1 MSVPIKE
8 FMYDLPDARIAKFPL
23 TKREQSKLLF
33 FNKRTIHHQQFSDLP
48 LLLPE
53 NTHLYFNNTKV
64 IPARLHFQKETG
76 ASIEIF
82 LLNPV
87 EPSSLMIV
95 AMESKKSCTWK
106 CTIGNLKKWN
116 NGLILKKEVNRNLS
130 ITAELLSRPENLVK
144 LNWDADVT
152 FAEVVEQIGETP
164 LPPYLNREAEKSD
177 KDRYQTVYSQWEGAV
192 AAPTAGLHF
201 TPEILNQIEARGIQ
215 SDFLTLHVSAGTFQP
230 VKVEDATQHT
240 MHNEQIIITRKNIES
255 LLQPN
260 QFAIAVGTTS
270 MRTLEST
277 YWFGCRLL
285 KDPKAVFEIHQDE
298 PYRSG
303 SVTTPTT
310 SKLTPPSASKEEA
323 LRAVLKSMDEN
334 KVDQLAGSTSIFI
347 LPGYSFKICN
357 GLITNFHQPGST
369 LMLLVAAFIGD
380 RWKDV
385 YDQAL
390 ENDYRF
396 LSYGDSSLLIP

>member
-1 MSVPIKE
+1 MSINIKE
-8 FMYDLPDARIAKFPL
+8 YTYDLPTERIAKFPL
-23 TKREQSKLLF
+23 SAREQSKLLF
-33 FNKRTIHHQQFSDLP
+33 FHKGNIQHNHFSNLP
-48 LLLPE
+48 SLLPK

-82 LLNPV
+82 LLNPIA
-87 EPSSLMIV
+87 PSSLMIV

-106 CTIGNLKKWN
+106 CTIGIQKKWN
-116 NGLILKKEVNRNLS
+116 EGLLLKNEVNSNLT
-130 ITAELLSRPENLVK
+130 ITAELVSRSENFVK
-144 LNWDADVT
+144 LSWDGDLT
-152 FAEVVEQIGETP
+152 FAEVVEQFGETP
-164 LPPYLNREAEKSD
+164 LPPYLNRQAEKSD
-177 KDRYQTVYSQWEGAV
+177 KERYQTVYSKLEGAV

-201 TPEILNQIEARGIQ
+201 TPEILNEIKEKGIQ

-240 MHNEQIIITRKNIES
+240 MHNAQIIITQKNIES

-260 QFAIAVGTTS
+260 QFVLPVGTTS
-270 MRTLEST
+270 MRTLESV
-277 YWFGCRLL
+277 YWFGCKLL
-285 KDPKAVFEIHQDE
+285 KDPNAPFDITQDE
-298 PYRSG
+298 PFRYG
-303 SVTTPTT
+303 E
-310 SKLTPPSASKEEA
+310 KLPPKNEA
-323 LRAVLKSMDEN
+323 LKAVLKCMHAN
-334 KVDQLAGSTSIFI
+334 NTDQLAGSTSIFI

-357 GLITNFHQPGST
+357 GLVTNFHQPGST

-380 RWKDV
+380 GWKEI
-385 YDQAL
+385 YKQAM

>member
-1 MSVPIKE
+1 MSINISD
-8 FMYDLPDARIAKFPL
+8 YTYSLPSERIAKFPL
-23 TKREQSKLLF
+23 EKREQSKLLF
-33 FNKRTIHHQQFSDLP
+33 CNKGVIHHQQFADLP
-48 LLLPE
+48 TLLPS

-87 EPSSLMIV
+87 EPSPLMIA
-95 AMESKKSCTWK
+95 AMESKNSCTWK
-106 CTIGNLKKWN
+106 CTIGNMKKWN
-116 NGLILKKEVNRNLS
+116 DGLILKKEITKDLT
-130 ITAELLSRPENLVK
+130 ITAQLLSRTENLVK
-144 LNWDADVT
+144 LEWDAILT

-177 KDRYQTVYSQWEGAV
+177 KERYQTVYSKLEGAV

-201 TPEILNQIEARGIQ
+201 TPEILNQVEARGIQ

-240 MHNEQIIITRKNIES
+240 MHNEQIIITRKNLES
-255 LLQPN
+255 LLQPD
-260 QFAIAVGTTS
+260 QFVLAVGTTS
-270 MRTLEST
+270 MRTLESV
-277 YWFGCRLL
+277 YWFGCKLL
-285 KDPKAVFEIHQDE
+285 KDSNATFEIHQDE
-298 PYRSG
+298 PYRG
-303 SVTTPTT
+303 LVTTPTT
-310 SKLTPPSASKEEA
+310 RDA
-323 LRAVLKSMDEN
+323 LQAVLKCMDEN

-347 LPGYSFKICN
+347 LPGYQFKMCN

-369 LMLLVAAFIGD
+369 LMLLVAAFVGD
-380 RWKDV
+380 PWKEM
-385 YDQAL
+385 YKQAL
-390 ENDYRF
+390 KNDYRF